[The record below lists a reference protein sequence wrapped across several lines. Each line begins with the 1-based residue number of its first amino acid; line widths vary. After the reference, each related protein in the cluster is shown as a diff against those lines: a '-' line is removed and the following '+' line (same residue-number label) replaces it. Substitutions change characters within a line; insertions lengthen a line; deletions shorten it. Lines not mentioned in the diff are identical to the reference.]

1 MVRSHQRECAQQT
14 AARIIRDKAN
24 CSQSNLWLHS
34 HHARVTRRSS
44 CGKRGFEGMKNFVF
58 TMTTGRSGTTYLA
71 ELARL
76 NVQNAN
82 CYHEILGW
90 DRFGIDTPEV
100 SHLTLF
106 NSRGNIE
113 PVRQFWK
120 CKLSRIMRE
129 EGAYYCETS
138 HLLMKAGLIE
148 NIKPLTEVGEVHLI
162 EITRDPEEIAM
173 SLILRGD
180 FSNIGNMWMWYLD
193 PTYPRNLLK
202 LSDVS
207 KIENLCV
214 WYVFEMRARAAYYR
228 KIASDIEHIHFH
240 EIDMKD
246 LVSEEG
252 AEKLLSDTG
261 AELAVSKIRLPGQKN
276 AGPSRKSLPSE
287 LRDRVRRVVE
297 AASGLDVEGIAEQ
310 IANRGP
316 RF

>member
-1 MVRSHQRECAQQT
+1 MGAAQIVQN
-14 AARIIRDKAN
+14 KAN
-24 CSQSNLWLHS
+24 CLQSNSSLRTPHF
-34 HHARVTRRSS
+34 RVTRRTSHS
-44 CGKRGFEGMKNFVF
+44 KARLKDIKNFVF
-58 TMTTGRSGTTYLA
+58 TMTTGRSGTTYLT
-71 ELARL
+71 ELARE
-76 NVQNAN
+76 NVKNAT

-120 CKLSRIMRE
+120 TKLSRIMRE
-129 EGAYYCETS
+129 EGNYYCETS

-148 NIKPLTEVGEVHLI
+148 NIKPLTERGHVHLI
-162 EITRDPEEIAM
+162 EITRDPEEIAT

-180 FSNIGNMWMWYLD
+180 FANYGNMWMWYLD
-193 PTYPRNLLK
+193 PNYPRNFVK
-202 LSDVS
+202 ISDRS

-214 WYVFEMRARAAYYR
+214 WYVFEIRVRAAYYR
-228 KIASDIEHIHFH
+228 RVASGSERIHFH

-246 LVSEEG
+246 LVSKEG
-252 AEKLLSDTG
+252 AEKILSDTG
-261 AELAVSKIRLPGQKN
+261 AEISASEIQLPGRKN
-276 AGPSRKSLPSE
+276 AGPWRKALPPE
-287 LRDRVRRVVE
+287 LRDRVRRAVE

>member
-1 MVRSHQRECAQQT
+1 
-14 AARIIRDKAN
+14 
-24 CSQSNLWLHS
+24 
-34 HHARVTRRSS
+34 
-44 CGKRGFEGMKNFVF
+44 MKNFVF

-162 EITRDPEEIAM
+162 EITRDP
-173 SLILRGD
+173 
-180 FSNIGNMWMWYLD
+180 
-193 PTYPRNLLK
+193 
-202 LSDVS
+202 
-207 KIENLCV
+207 
-214 WYVFEMRARAAYYR
+214 
-228 KIASDIEHIHFH
+228 
-240 EIDMKD
+240 
-246 LVSEEG
+246 
-252 AEKLLSDTG
+252 
-261 AELAVSKIRLPGQKN
+261 
-276 AGPSRKSLPSE
+276 
-287 LRDRVRRVVE
+287 
-297 AASGLDVEGIAEQ
+297 
-310 IANRGP
+310 
-316 RF
+316 